1 LRRRRLA
8 GLEGWLADRFH
19 QHRGNCDVVRQDLM
33 REHGLLVS
41 LRTLERAAAPRRRR
55 DPPGGALEP
64 AAVS

>member
-1 LRRRRLA
+1 VLA
-8 GLEGWLADRFH
+8 KPIR